1 MLQKLSRLFLIV
13 LLLAALPAQ
22 GLAAVSMGICRA
34 IHDGQESSH
43 AAAVGHA
50 HGAHESH
57 AGDHGTPPGAQQ
69 DTDGAADAQS
79 AHCGAC
85 TACGAAAGISP
96 STTIKSVASV
106 TDRIRPELDHSRAGI
121 TPAGLERPPLPLP
134 A

>member
-1 MLQKLSRLFLIV
+1 MLQKLSRVFLIV

-34 IHDGQESSH
+34 FHDGQESGM
-43 AAAVGHA
+43 AAAAGHA
-50 HGAHESH
+50 HGTHEAH
-57 AGDHGTPPGAQQ
+57 AGDHGTPPGAQP
-69 DTDGAADAQS
+69 DTDGSVDAQS

-96 STTIKSVASV
+96 SMTIESVARAA
-106 TDRIRPELDHSRAGI
+106 DRVRPELDHSRAGI

>member
-1 MLQKLSRLFLIV
+1 MLQKLSRVFLMV

-34 IHDGQESSH
+34 FHDGQETGLI
-43 AAAVGHA
+43 AAAGQA
-50 HGAHESH
+50 HGAHEAH
-57 AGDHGTPPGAQQ
+57 AGDHRASPNTPQNS
-69 DTDGAADAQS
+69 DGSVDGQS

-96 STTIKSVASV
+96 SMTIKSVASA

>member
-1 MLQKLSRLFLIV
+1 MLRKLSRVFLIV

-34 IHDGQESSH
+34 FHDGQESGM
-43 AAAVGHA
+43 AAAAGQA
-50 HGAHESH
+50 HGAHEAH
-57 AGDHGTPPGAQQ
+57 AGDHGTSSGAQP
-69 DTDGAADAQS
+69 DTDGALDAQS

-85 TACGAAAGISP
+85 TACGAAAGIAP
-96 STTIKSVASV
+96 SLTVKSVASA
-106 TDRIRPELDHSRAGI
+106 TDRVRPERNHPRAGI